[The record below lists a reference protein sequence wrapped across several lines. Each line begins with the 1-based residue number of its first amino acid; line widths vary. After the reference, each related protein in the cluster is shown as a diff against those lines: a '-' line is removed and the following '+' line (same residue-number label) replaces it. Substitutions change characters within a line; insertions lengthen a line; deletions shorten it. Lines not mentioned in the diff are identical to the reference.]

1 VPPFRVRAAGYLSKL
16 DRPYLE
22 TIRRRTDSWNRLGAF
37 EYVGELTRAEK
48 IDFLQGLDVM
58 SLPTVYQES
67 KGISVLEALAN
78 AVPVVLPDHG
88 AFPEAI
94 EQTGGGLLHPPNDP
108 QALAA
113 VLKRMLLDPQQA
125 ADLGQAGK
133 RAISERFTATA
144 MAERTRELY
153 RQVLVEQGAE
163 KPGRIATG

>member
-1 VPPFRVRAAGYLSKL
+1 M
-16 DRPYLE
+16 
-22 TIRRRTDSWNRLGAF
+22 
-37 EYVGELTRAEK
+37 
-48 IDFLQGLDVM
+48 M

-78 AVPVVLPDHG
+78 AVPVVLPAHG

-113 VLKRMLLDPQQA
+113 VLKRLLLDPQLA
-125 ADLGQAGK
+125 MELGQAGQ

-153 RQVLVEQGAE
+153 RQVLVERRAE
-163 KPGRIATG
+163 NAGRIAGG